1 MTTNQSIDPFGHYRQ
16 WLFADYLNQKHP
28 IRKPRRK
35 TGPLQ
40 RLTDIVSTEP
50 AAPINGPLHHLLVLS
65 RPQPQLFTRE
75 ALTSLYEAL
84 GGDASSSCM
93 DFILTHFYYKLESP
107 DLHPGLAPRFVANDM
122 ARDYVYDLS
131 FTSGCS
137 LSDGLLAVGE
147 QVIASRMP
155 KGQRNAYSRMHLWRW
170 GLGAQAPTL
179 LYLLDRNRDNP
190 RNRSIDSLTFG
201 LGHLPNSSRVTLR
214 TILQGLERDRYVT
227 CTGRH
232 ANRSIYLLNPNSI
245 VFSYVD

>member
-1 MTTNQSIDPFGHYRQ
+1 MTSIQSDPFGHYRQ
-16 WLFADYLNQKHP
+16 WLFTSYLNRHSP
-28 IRKPRRK
+28 VRRPRRR
-35 TGPLQ
+35 TSPLSHVM
-40 RLTDIVSTEP
+40 DIVSTEP
-50 AAPINGPLHHLLVLS
+50 AAPVNGPLHHLLVLS

-107 DLHPGLAPRFVANDM
+107 GLHPGLAPRFVANDM

-137 LSDGLLAVGE
+137 LSDGLLAMGE

-179 LYLLDRNRDNP
+179 LYLLDRNRDCP
-190 RNRSIDSLTFG
+190 RNRSLDSLTYG
-201 LGHLPNSSRVTLR
+201 VGHLPNSSRVTLR
-214 TILQGLERDRYVT
+214 TILQGLERDKYVT
-227 CTGRH
+227 RTGRRDRH
-232 ANRSIYLLNPNSI
+232 FIYLLNSENI
-245 VFSYVD
+245 IFSYVN

>member
-50 AAPINGPLHHLLVLS
+50 VAPLNEELYHLIFLS

-75 ALTSLYEAL
+75 ALTELYATL
-84 GGDASSSCM
+84 GGDASPACM

-107 DLHPGLAPRFVANDM
+107 GLHPNLAPRYTANDM
-122 ARDYVYDLS
+122 AHDYSHYV
-131 FTSGCS
+131 S
-137 LSDGLLAVGE
+137 LSLSGRLNKDLLRAGCAVIEARALPGPK
-147 QVIASRMP
+147 AFSR
-155 KGQRNAYSRMHLWRW
+155 RHLWAW
-170 GLGAQAPTL
+170 GLGAQAVSL

-227 CTGRH
+227 RTGRH